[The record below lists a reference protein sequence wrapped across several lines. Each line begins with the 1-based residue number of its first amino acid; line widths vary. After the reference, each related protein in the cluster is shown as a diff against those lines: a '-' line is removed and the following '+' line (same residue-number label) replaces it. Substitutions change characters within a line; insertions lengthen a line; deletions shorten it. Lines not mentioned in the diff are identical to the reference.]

1 MNVEHDPDGAKRR
14 GMITDMVRR
23 WQKKNP
29 DEMQVF
35 AKRTSLMRQQQPY
48 ENQSHS
54 YSLSLPNELMQQ
66 VEFVTG
72 TDDETRFLNSKK
84 ELAWFKSTFPE
95 FVIPYDKDGKE

>member
-1 MNVEHDPDGAKRR
+1 MNVDHDQDGAKRR
-14 GMITDMVRR
+14 EMITDMVRR
-23 WQKKNP
+23 WQKKNL

-35 AKRTSLMRQQQPY
+35 GKRLALMRQQQPH
-48 ENQSHS
+48 ENQTHA

-66 VEFVTG
+66 IEFITG

-95 FVIPYDKDGKE
+95 FVIPYAKES